1 MSKIPA
7 DTQKRISPEFQ
18 KRLLELLDNKEC
30 TKNEFANVAGIS
42 KEVVARI
49 TIYGIIPTVRTLI
62 KLADYFDVSLLYL
75 LAESDDTYFYKS
87 ENPKTFQERLQS
99 LIEENQTKYSQI
111 AHKMPFSKNFFYEW
125 ERVGTIP
132 SLEYLQALAES
143 FKVSPDYLL
152 GRTDDRN

>member
-18 KRLLELLDNKEC
+18 KRLLELLDDKEC
-30 TKNEFANVAGIS
+30 TKREFAHFAGIS
-42 KEVVARI
+42 KDIVARI
-49 TIYGIIPTVRTLI
+49 TIYGIIPSLRTLI

-99 LIEENQTKYSQI
+99 LIEESHTKYSQI
-111 AHKMPFSKNFFYEW
+111 AHKMPFPLNFFYEW
-125 ERVGTIP
+125 ERRGTIP
-132 SLEYLQALAES
+132 SLEYLQALAEY

>member
-1 MSKIPA
+1 MSK
-7 DTQKRISPEFQ
+7 E
-18 KRLLELLDNKEC
+18 EL
-30 TKNEFANVAGIS
+30 NEFKVSAIFQNRLITALKGEKESHIELANEIGIS
-42 KEVVARI
+42 KDILIRALN
-49 TIYGIIPTVRTLI
+49 TGVRTLI

-99 LIEENQTKYSQI
+99 LIEENHTKYSQI

-132 SLEYLQALAES
+132 SLEYLQALAEY

-152 GRTDDRN
+152 GRTNDRN

>member
-18 KRLLELLDNKEC
+18 KRLLELLDDKEC
-30 TKNEFANVAGIS
+30 TKNEFANAAGIS

-62 KLADYFDVSLLYL
+62 KLADYFDVSLL
-75 LAESDDTYFYKS
+75 YKS

-132 SLEYLQALAES
+132 SLEYLQALAEY

>member
-18 KRLLELLDNKEC
+18 KRLLELLDDKEC
-30 TKNEFANVAGIS
+30 TKNEFANAAGIS

-87 ENPKTFQERLQS
+87 ENPKTFQERLQE
-99 LIEENQTKYSQI
+99 LIAENHTKYSQI

-132 SLEYLQALAES
+132 SLEYLQALAEY
-143 FKVSPDYLL
+143 FNVSPDYLL